1 MHECCTVKAVC
12 FCVSFFI
19 SRNCSAYLKLS
30 PVIFEGEL
38 MDKKTMTMFEN
49 CPVIA
54 AAKDC
59 EHLKACID
67 SPCEVVFLLGGELG
81 TISEKIAAAKDAG
94 KFVVVH
100 IDLVNGLSNK
110 ESAVD
115 FIKKYTRADG
125 IISTRPQTLKHA
137 RALGLFTVLRIFL
150 LDSMALDNLQKQ
162 VNTAEP
168 DMIEV
173 LPGLMPRIITVVKE
187 KSRVPVI
194 AGGLISEKADV
205 LAALS
210 AGASCISTTR
220 NELWSI

>member
-1 MHECCTVKAVC
+1 
-12 FCVSFFI
+12 
-19 SRNCSAYLKLS
+19 
-30 PVIFEGEL
+30 
-38 MDKKTMTMFEN
+38 MDRKIMTIFEN

-59 EHLKACID
+59 EHLKACIS

-81 TISEKIAAAKDAG
+81 TIAEQIASAKAAG

-115 FIKKYTRADG
+115 FIKKYTLADG
-125 IISTRPQTLKHA
+125 IISTRPQTVKHA
-137 RALGLFTVLRIFL
+137 HVLGLFTVLRIFL

-162 VNTAEP
+162 ITSAEP

-173 LPGLMPRIITVVKE
+173 LPGLMPRIITEVQK

-194 AGGLISEKADV
+194 AGGLISEKSDV

-220 NELWSI
+220 NELWNI